1 MSQAHLPKKMV
12 DMVSL
17 EKILVKQVQVCPV
30 SGFFLENINL
40 SWEKKSLRKIAVI
53 KVYDIWILWP
63 ESFPNDQ
70 LAGNKASQI
79 ERTEPYKRER
89 K

>member
-12 DMVSL
+12 DMVGL
-17 EKILVKQVQVCPV
+17 EKILVKQVQVFLRD
-30 SGFFLENINL
+30 FFLNINL

>member
-17 EKILVKQVQVCPV
+17 EKILVKQVQVFLRD
-30 SGFFLENINL
+30 FFLNINL